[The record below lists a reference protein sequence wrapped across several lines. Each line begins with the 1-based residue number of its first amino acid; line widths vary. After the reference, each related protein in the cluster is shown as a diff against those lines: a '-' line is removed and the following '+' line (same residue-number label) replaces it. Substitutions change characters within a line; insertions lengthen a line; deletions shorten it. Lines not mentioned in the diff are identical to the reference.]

1 MPNCLIKHWIQDR
14 AVSVLHAVIT
24 PYRWRMIL
32 YHCERCPSASS
43 TDNTA
48 GLCANKIQLRTTVP
62 ICIFPGCEQGIYPA
76 ACWHQH
82 AGKGVLGSCWPT
94 VWPGLTG
101 TARAHSDLI
110 KLDSLSWGTFTSR
123 YIQFF
128 QINPA
133 CKGGFVLKVLP
144 LILLPIRRS
153 TGKQKGKR
161 CLSPLSILLLP
172 FCSLHTFAGKLFPPQ
187 CISQQTRDPVEM
199 HYSSAGISTMHW
211 APDPAPHGRPC
222 QAAMPPG
229 AHGQSRAFHTK
240 IDQFLLYLFPL
251 ALSTTA

>member
-82 AGKGVLGSCWPT
+82 GGKGVLGSCWPT

-153 TGKQKGKR
+153 TAKQKGKR
-161 CLSPLSILLLP
+161 CLSHLCPFCCFLSAACTLLLGSYFLRSAFRNRLETLWKCITALQAFLQCTGLQTQRP
-172 FCSLHTFAGKLFPPQ
+172 TAG
-187 CISQQTRDPVEM
+187 
-199 HYSSAGISTMHW
+199 
-211 APDPAPHGRPC
+211 
-222 QAAMPPG
+222 
-229 AHGQSRAFHTK
+229 RAR
-240 IDQFLLYLFPL
+240 Q
-251 ALSTTA
+251 